1 MKRIFF
7 DTNVILDQLDIT
19 RKGHSTMV
27 RLEQQMSETSIQPLC
42 AWHSLSIIE
51 YVARKAFTKEDLHQV
66 LLGIVE
72 NFTIPQTGSA
82 QAKDTFNYFHN
93 DFEDALQ
100 IASAVEGEADCII
113 TNDRSGFTKSPIPVI
128 SPEECVRQLSN

>member
-7 DTNVILDQLDIT
+7 DANVILDQLDPT
-19 RKGHSTMV
+19 RKGHAAIV
-27 RLEQQMSETSIQPLC
+27 ELEQKMNHSSAQPLC

-51 YVARKAFTKEDLHQV
+51 YIARKAFSKEDLYQV

-72 NFTIPQTGSA
+72 NFIIPATGSE
-82 QAKDTFNYFHN
+82 QAKDALNYFHN

-100 IASAVEGEADCII
+100 IASAVEGKADYIVS
-113 TNDRSGFTKSPIPVI
+113 NDKSGFSNSPIPVVT
-128 SPEECVRQLSN
+128 PEQCVNLL